1 VANKTKSP
9 TESIQGYFRVVLQEN
24 PKLLKK
30 RSNDQLY
37 ERWLQDHPGEKEVPV
52 NVRQSLANL
61 KSILR
66 HRRKVRRRLKEAG
79 PAGQANG
86 AHQPTV
92 SFKVS
97 DRGLLQ
103 LEGQID
109 EALAF
114 ARHLDAAGLR
124 EIIRLLRTARNKV
137 IVRMG

>member
-1 VANKTKSP
+1 MANKTKSLP
-9 TESIQGYFRVVLQEN
+9 ENIQGYFRAILLEN

-37 ERWLQDHPGEKEVPV
+37 ERWLKDHPDEKEVPV

-66 HRRKVRRRLKEAG
+66 HRRKVRRQLRNTDSSSEM
-79 PAGQANG
+79 NG
-86 AHQPTV
+86 AHSPTDSV
-92 SFKVS
+92 KVS
-97 DRGLLQ
+97 DRGLLH

-114 ARHLDAAGLR
+114 AKHLDATGLA
-124 EIIRLLRTARNKV
+124 EIVRLLRTARNKV